1 MFTRIMNLKPIY
13 HFGLTAVAF
22 GAFQAVKS
30 LLDESYAA
38 SKYPVDYATGQLAFS
53 AEKLEGYYAV
63 MSEAGTLGTYW
74 KTQFIDFGFIAS
86 VIALSLF
93 LGTLV
98 ARIGKAGS
106 WGRRVGGLAALSGIA
121 GASFDALENLVSFV
135 MLAKPD
141 AISQAVAM
149 AYSSAA
155 AAKFG
160 LLTLA
165 MALVIVTVVLGGIS
179 RLRG

>member
-86 VIALSLF
+86 VITLLSVLLDHLTDSLSL
-93 LGTLV
+93 GN
-98 ARIGKAGS
+98 G
-106 WGRRVGGLAALSGIA
+106 W
-121 GASFDALENLVSFV
+121 
-135 MLAKPD
+135 
-141 AISQAVAM
+141 
-149 AYSSAA
+149 SS
-155 AAKFG
+155 
-160 LLTLA
+160 TRYRS
-165 MALVIVTVVLGGIS
+165 TY
-179 RLRG
+179 

>member
-1 MFTRIMNLKPIY
+1 
-13 HFGLTAVAF
+13 
-22 GAFQAVKS
+22 
-30 LLDESYAA
+30 
-38 SKYPVDYATGQLAFS
+38 
-53 AEKLEGYYAV
+53 
-63 MSEAGTLGTYW
+63 W
-74 KTQFIDFGFIAS
+74 
-86 VIALSLF
+86 
-93 LGTLV
+93 
-98 ARIGKAGS
+98 IGKAGS

-121 GASFDALENLVSFV
+121 GASFDALENLISFV